1 MAYYIKYIIYNYIN
15 IIILMLNILCDILV
29 KDIIVFLI
37 CYKANFIMLN
47 STDNITRTYITKGF
61 RNSTILICLL

>member
-1 MAYYIKYIIYNYIN
+1 MVYYIKYIIYNYIN

-37 CYKANFIMLN
+37 CYKVNFIMLN
-47 STDNITRTYITKGF
+47 SIDNIIRIYIIKGF
-61 RNSTILICLL
+61 RNLIILICLL